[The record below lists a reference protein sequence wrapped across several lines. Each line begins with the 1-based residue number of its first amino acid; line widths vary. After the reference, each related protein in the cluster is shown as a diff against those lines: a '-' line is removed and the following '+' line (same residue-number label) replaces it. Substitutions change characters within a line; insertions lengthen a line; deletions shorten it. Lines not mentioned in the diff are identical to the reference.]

1 MPKQHNKKRHIGI
14 IYEQIIN
21 FVCESLI
28 NEKKKDAEK
37 AISIIKNNFTT
48 ESQLYKEYKLFKALS
63 ETHDV
68 SDQLATMIITEA
80 KSASNNMFDSEKL
93 EKEKSKLIKE
103 LNYSF
108 GKGEIFNKNVKN
120 YRVYA
125 TIQTLLNEWRN
136 NSKNFDKVSEYEI
149 VLHNSLT
156 ESRKPQKEIKTTKVD
171 TLTYK
176 LMNEIFEKKYK
187 NNLNKTQNNIISHYV
202 NEDYENLN
210 KEYSIIKER
219 VFNCISSSKTLT
231 RNEVLQEKKGI
242 VIKKIASLKTEDNS
256 EENLHKYLLALKLE
270 EEILGE

>member
-1 MPKQHNKKRHIGI
+1 MPKQHNKKRNIGI
-14 IYEQIIN
+14 IYDQIIS

-37 AISIIKNNFTT
+37 AISIIKNNFST

-63 ETHDV
+63 ETYDV

-136 NSKNFDKVSEYEI
+136 NSRNFDKVAEYEI

-156 ESRKPQKEIKTTKVD
+156 ESREIQSEIKPTKVN

-187 NNLNKTQNNIISHYV
+187 NNLNKTQNNIISLYV
-202 NEDYENLN
+202 NEDYESLN
-210 KEYSIIKER
+210 KEYKVIKEN
-219 VFNCISSSKTLT
+219 VFNCISSSKILT
-231 RNEVLQEKKGI
+231 SNKVLQAKKDI
-242 VIKKIASLKTEDNS
+242 VTKKITNLKTEDNS
-256 EENLHKYLLALKLE
+256 KENLHKYLLLLKLK